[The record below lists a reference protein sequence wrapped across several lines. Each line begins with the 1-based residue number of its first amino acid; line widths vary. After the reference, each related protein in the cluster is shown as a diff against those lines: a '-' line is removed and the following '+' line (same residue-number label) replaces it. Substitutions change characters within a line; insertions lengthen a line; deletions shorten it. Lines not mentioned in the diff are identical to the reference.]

1 MNSLIFLISII
12 APIAILSYVIIYL
25 VSKILNK
32 PDLTAYALTEII
44 GILFITFIVGII
56 DFYASTF
63 ANLYTETL
71 VPNKCHQD
79 VLPERCHIYVGG
91 RFLELM
97 TKETINFYSQMI
109 VMNTIIDLGA
119 SLSRMVITKGDKEF
133 QTVSFVLTIP
143 KIYVDKILSY
153 MKSILNILLAQ
164 IVLYWYATSIELY
177 GSLLLLGI
185 MLRFLPP
192 VKTLGGTL
200 IAISIALY
208 YVFPLVYVTLYAH
221 YEKAY
226 TGQDGLK
233 IGKINIFTSL
243 PTAYGLPSPLLNI
256 SVGDALNELE
266 KLENTDPD
274 SVDNNTLEDMLKK
287 AAQIGNSFINLF
299 LVLMQALGIIILF
312 TNAIIQIAVKPLG
325 LMFAVT
331 GQGINPEFVN
341 ILLDIITE
349 FILIL
354 FVGVYI
360 GLISMIAFVKN
371 VSPLLGGDIEI
382 AGITRFL

>member
-1 MNSLIFLISII
+1 
-12 APIAILSYVIIYL
+12 
-25 VSKILNK
+25 
-32 PDLTAYALTEII
+32 
-44 GILFITFIVGII
+44 
-56 DFYASTF
+56 
-63 ANLYTETL
+63 
-71 VPNKCHQD
+71 
-79 VLPERCHIYVGG
+79 
-91 RFLELM
+91 
-97 TKETINFYSQMI
+97 
-109 VMNTIIDLGA
+109 
-119 SLSRMVITKGDKEF
+119 
-133 QTVSFVLTIP
+133 
-143 KIYVDKILSY
+143 

-164 IVLYWYATSIELY
+164 IVLYWYATSMELY
-177 GSLLLLGI
+177 GSLLLVGI

-200 IAISIALY
+200 IAISLALY
-208 YVFPLVYVTLYAH
+208 YIFPLVYVTLYAH

-233 IGKINIFTSL
+233 IGKINIFSSL
-243 PTAYGLPSPLLNI
+243 LPAYGLPNLFSP
-256 SVGDALNELE
+256 GDALNELE

-274 SVDNNTLEDMLKK
+274 SVDNNTLESMLKK
-287 AAQIGNSFINLF
+287 AAEIGNSFINLF
-299 LVLMQALGIIILF
+299 LVLLQALGIIILF
-312 TNAIIQIAVKPLG
+312 TNAIIQIAVNPLG
-325 LMFAVT
+325 LMAAVT

-371 VSPLLGGDIEI
+371 ISPLLGGDIEI

>member
-32 PDLTAYALTEII
+32 PDLTAYALTEIL

-177 GSLLLLGI
+177 GSLLILGI

-233 IGKINIFTSL
+233 IGKINIFSSL
-243 PTAYGLPSPLLNI
+243 LPAYGLPNLFP
-256 SVGDALNELE
+256 VGDALTELE
-266 KLENTDPD
+266 NIPDPD

-299 LVLMQALGIIILF
+299 LVLLQALGIIILF
-312 TNAIIQIAVKPLG
+312 TNVIIQIAVKPLG
-325 LMFAVT
+325 LMYAAA
-331 GQGINPEFVN
+331 GQGINPEFVY

>member
-1 MNSLIFLISII
+1 
-12 APIAILSYVIIYL
+12 
-25 VSKILNK
+25 
-32 PDLTAYALTEII
+32 
-44 GILFITFIVGII
+44 
-56 DFYASTF
+56 
-63 ANLYTETL
+63 
-71 VPNKCHQD
+71 
-79 VLPERCHIYVGG
+79 
-91 RFLELM
+91 
-97 TKETINFYSQMI
+97 
-109 VMNTIIDLGA
+109 
-119 SLSRMVITKGDKEF
+119 
-133 QTVSFVLTIP
+133 
-143 KIYVDKILSY
+143 

-164 IVLYWYATSIELY
+164 IVLYWYATSMELY

-200 IAISIALY
+200 IAISLALY
-208 YVFPLVYVTLYAH
+208 YIFPLVYVTLYAH

-233 IGKINIFTSL
+233 IGKINIFSSL
-243 PTAYGLPSPLLNI
+243 LPAYGLPNLFLLA
-256 SVGDALNELE
+256 DALNELE

-287 AAQIGNSFINLF
+287 AAEIGNSFINLL
-299 LVLMQALGIIILF
+299 LVLLQALGIIIIF
-312 TNAIIQIAVKPLG
+312 TNAIIQIAVNPLG
-325 LMFAVT
+325 LMAAVT
-331 GQGINPEFVN
+331 GQNITPEFVN

-371 VSPLLGGDIEI
+371 ISPLLGGDIEI

>member
-12 APIAILSYVIIYL
+12 VPIAILSYVIIYL

-32 PDLTAYALTEII
+32 PDLTAYAGTEIL

-56 DFYASTF
+56 DFYASIF

-133 QTVSFVLTIP
+133 QAVSFVLTIP

-243 PTAYGLPSPLLNI
+243 LPAYGLPSPLLNI
-256 SVGDALNELE
+256 SVGDALTELE
-266 KLENTDPD
+266 NIPDPD
-274 SVDNNTLEDMLKK
+274 SVDNNALEDMLKK

-299 LVLMQALGIIILF
+299 LVLLQALGIIILF
-312 TNAIIQIAVKPLG
+312 TNAIIQIGVKPLG
-325 LMFAVT
+325 LMYAVT

-341 ILLDIITE
+341 VLLDIITE

-371 VSPLLGGDIEI
+371 ISPLLGGDIEI

>member
-1 MNSLIFLISII
+1 MNSLIFLISIV
-12 APIAILSYVIIYL
+12 APIAFLSYVIIYL

-32 PDLTAYALTEII
+32 PDLTAYAGTEIL
-44 GILFITFIVGII
+44 GIIFITFIVGII

-119 SLSRMVITKGDKEF
+119 SLSRMTITKGDKEF
-133 QTVSFVLTIP
+133 QAVSFVLTIP
-143 KIYVDKILSY
+143 KIYIDKILSY

-164 IVLYWYATSIELY
+164 IVLYWYATSMELY

-200 IAISIALY
+200 IAISLALY
-208 YVFPLVYVTLYAH
+208 YIFPLVYVTLYAH

-233 IGKINIFTSL
+233 IGKINIFSSL
-243 PTAYGLPSPLLNI
+243 LPAYGLPNLFPVDN
-256 SVGDALNELE
+256 ALTELE
-266 KLENTDPD
+266 NIPDPD
-274 SVDNNTLEDMLKK
+274 SVDNNTLESMLKK
-287 AAQIGNSFINLF
+287 AAEIGNSFINLF
-299 LVLMQALGIIILF
+299 LVLLQALGIIIIF
-312 TNAIIQIAVKPLG
+312 TNAIIQIAVNPLG
-325 LMFAVT
+325 LMAVVT
-331 GQGINPEFVN
+331 GQNINPEFVN

-371 VSPLLGGDIEI
+371 ISPLLGGDIEI

>member
-32 PDLTAYALTEII
+32 PDLTAYALTEIL

-200 IAISIALY
+200 IAISMALY

-233 IGKINIFTSL
+233 IGKINIFNSL
-243 PTAYGLPSPLLNI
+243 LSAYGLPNLLFP
-256 SVGDALNELE
+256 VGDALTELE
-266 KLENTDPD
+266 NIPDPD

-299 LVLMQALGIIILF
+299 LVLLQALGIIIMF
-312 TNAIIQIAVKPLG
+312 TNFIIQIAVKPLG
-325 LMFAVT
+325 LMYAVT
-331 GQGINPEFVN
+331 GQGINPEFVYV
-341 ILLDIITE
+341 LLDIITE

>member
-32 PDLTAYALTEII
+32 PDLTAYALTEIL
-44 GILFITFIVGII
+44 GILSITFIVGII

-200 IAISIALY
+200 IAISMALY

-233 IGKINIFTSL
+233 IGKINIFNSL
-243 PTAYGLPSPLLNI
+243 LPAYGLPNLLFP
-256 SVGDALNELE
+256 VGDALTELE
-266 KLENTDPD
+266 NIPDPD

-299 LVLMQALGIIILF
+299 LVLLQALGIIIMF
-312 TNAIIQIAVKPLG
+312 TNFIIQIAVKPLG
-325 LMFAVT
+325 LIYAVT
-331 GQGINPEFVN
+331 GQGINPEFVYV
-341 ILLDIITE
+341 LLDIITE

>member
-32 PDLTAYALTEII
+32 PDLTAYAGTEIL

-133 QTVSFVLTIP
+133 QAVSFVLTIP

-164 IVLYWYATSIELY
+164 IVLYWYATSMELY

-233 IGKINIFTSL
+233 IGKINIFNSL
-243 PTAYGLPSPLLNI
+243 LPAYGLPNLLFP
-256 SVGDALNELE
+256 VGDALTELE
-266 KLENTDPD
+266 KLENTDPN
-274 SVDNNTLEDMLKK
+274 SVDDNTLEDMLKK
-287 AAQIGNSFINLF
+287 AAEIGNSFINLF
-299 LVLMQALGIIILF
+299 LVLLQALGIIIMF
-312 TNAIIQIAVKPLG
+312 TNAIIQIAVNPLG
-325 LMFAVT
+325 LIAVAT

-371 VSPLLGGDIEI
+371 ISPLLGGDIEI

>member
-32 PDLTAYALTEII
+32 PDLTAYAGTEIL

-71 VPNKCHQD
+71 LPNKCHQD

-133 QTVSFVLTIP
+133 QAVSFVLTIP

-164 IVLYWYATSIELY
+164 IVLYWYATSMEFY

-233 IGKINIFTSL
+233 IGKINIFSSL
-243 PTAYGLPSPLLNI
+243 LPAYGLPNLFP
-256 SVGDALNELE
+256 VDGALTELE
-266 KLENTDPD
+266 KLESIQDPN
-274 SVDNNTLEDMLKK
+274 SVDNSTLEDMLKK
-287 AAQIGNSFINLF
+287 AAEIGNSFINLF
-299 LVLMQALGIIILF
+299 LVLLQALGIIITF
-312 TNAIIQIAVKPLG
+312 TNAIIQIAIVNPGG
-325 LMFAVT
+325 LMAAVT
-331 GQGINPEFVN
+331 GQGINTEFVN
-341 ILLDIITE
+341 VLLDIITE

-371 VSPLLGGDIEI
+371 ISPLLGGDIEI

>member
-32 PDLTAYALTEII
+32 PDLTAYALTEIL

-133 QTVSFVLTIP
+133 HTVSFVLTIP

-233 IGKINIFTSL
+233 IGKINIFSSL
-243 PTAYGLPSPLLNI
+243 LPAYGLPNLFP
-256 SVGDALNELE
+256 VGDALTELE

-274 SVDNNTLEDMLKK
+274 SVDNNALEDMLKK

-299 LVLMQALGIIILF
+299 LVLLQALGIIIMF
-312 TNAIIQIAVKPLG
+312 TNVIIQIAVKPLG
-325 LMFAVT
+325 LMAAVT
-331 GQGINPEFVN
+331 GQGINPEFVYV
-341 ILLDIITE
+341 LLDIITE